1 MGAAFDAL
9 DASVDT
15 LLGFDC
21 DALTTPELL
30 AWLGR
35 VEKVRRR
42 LPALEHA
49 VINTLA
55 HQATP
60 QELGGKL
67 SHALAEATLISRAAA
82 NRRVREAADL
92 GERHGLTGEPLPPD
106 RKSTRLNFSHT

>member
-1 MGAAFDAL
+1 MSVDREELRAAFDAL
-9 DASVDT
+9 DAGLDT

-21 DALTTPELL
+21 EALTTPELL

-60 QELGGKL
+60 EELGGRL
-67 SHALAEATLISRAAA
+67 SHAIAEAALITRTDAS
-82 NRRVREAADL
+82 RRVRAAADL
-92 GERHGLTGEPLPPD
+92 GPR
-106 RKSTRLNFSHT
+106 